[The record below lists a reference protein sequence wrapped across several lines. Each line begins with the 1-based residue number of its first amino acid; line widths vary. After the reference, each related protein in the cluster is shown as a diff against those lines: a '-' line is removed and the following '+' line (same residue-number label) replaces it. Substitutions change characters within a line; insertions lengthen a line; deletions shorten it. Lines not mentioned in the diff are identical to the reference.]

1 MHELSIASSIAE
13 TVMGFAETP
22 PAKKIMKVIIRIGE
36 LTCVEPE
43 QLSFSYTAITKETP
57 LEDSELEFETVKAQV
72 VCRHCGYEGNPRY
85 WEEARADANLA
96 IATLQCPQCG
106 KAAEASQGHDCTIRT
121 IGYVE
126 L

>member
-13 TVMGFAETP
+13 TVMDFVERP
-22 PAKKIMKVIIRIGE
+22 PAKKIVKVILRIGE

-43 QLSFSYTAITKETP
+43 QLRFSYQAITKETP
-57 LEDSELEFETVKAQV
+57 LEDSKLEFETVPAQV
-72 VCRHCGYEGNPRY
+72 VCRHCGYEGRPRY
-85 WEEARADANLA
+85 WEDARSDGNLA

-106 KAAEASQGHDCTIRT
+106 QATEAAEGHDCSIRT
-121 IGYVE
+121 IRYVE

>member
-13 TVMGFAETP
+13 TVMEFAEKP

-43 QLSFSYTAITKETP
+43 QLRFSYMAITKETP
-57 LEDSELEFETVKAQV
+57 LEDSELEFEQTKAQV
-72 VCRHCGYEGNPRY
+72 FCRHCGYEGTPRY
-85 WEEARADANLA
+85 WDGARSDASLA

-106 KAAEASQGHDCTIRT
+106 QETEASAGHDCTIRT
-121 IGYVE
+121 IRYVE